1 MIAKLCEACGGGCS
15 VADHEQEY
23 GQEPFNERKREVMQE
38 LAREIVREAGMHPD
52 PRVPYWQCW
61 RYCC

>member
-1 MIAKLCEACGGGCS
+1 
-15 VADHEQEY
+15 VADHEQMN
-23 GQEPFNERKREVMQE
+23 GQEPLNERKREVMQE